1 MNAPAFG
8 VSFDGFATF
17 QDALALARRA
27 EAVGVRSLWMAEHL
41 GYRQS
46 LVSCTAFALATE
58 RATVVPTAIS
68 PYLWHPVSVAMAM
81 ATIAEAAPGR
91 AAIALGSGNPM
102 FLAEAGARLEKP
114 LRAMGEFIDCLRRL
128 WSGDTDAYEGEVFRL
143 AGTRMAFFPARPIP
157 IYVAAMGPM
166 MLRLTGERADGVV
179 LSAGLTVEHAAL
191 SLARVAEGAVR
202 VGRDPAKIRRAGY
215 LYTAVDEDHG
225 AALERLRPR
234 IAFMM
239 RNDFV
244 AESVTASG
252 IPVDREAVKAAI
264 ARRDMDAAAALIPDE
279 AVEAFGVCGPAEAC
293 RRRIAAYREAGVDEP
308 VLLVVG
314 DAEGERAAL
323 DLVDAATNAPLSP

>member
-27 EAVGVRSLWMAEHL
+27 EAAGVRNLWMAEHL

-46 LVSCTAFALATE
+46 MVSCTAFALSTE
-58 RATVVPTAIS
+58 RATVIPTAIS
-68 PYLWHPVSVAMAM
+68 PYLWHPVPVAMAM

-102 FLAEAGARLEKP
+102 FLAEAGAKLENP

-128 WSGDTDAYEGEVFRL
+128 WSGEGGTYEGEVFRL
-143 AGTRMAFFPARPIP
+143 AGMRMAFRPAEPIP

-202 VGRDPAKIRRAGY
+202 AGRDPARIRRAGY
-215 LYTAVDEDHG
+215 LYTAVDEDRR
-225 AALERLRPR
+225 AALDRLRPK

-244 AESVTASG
+244 AESVAASG
-252 IPVDREAVKAAI
+252 ISVDRDAVKAAI
-264 ARRDMDAAAALIPDE
+264 ARRDMDQAASLIPDD

-293 RRRIAAYREAGVDEP
+293 RQRIAAYQEAGIDEP

-314 DAEGERAAL
+314 DAAGERAAL
-323 DLVDAATNAPLSP
+323 DLVRST